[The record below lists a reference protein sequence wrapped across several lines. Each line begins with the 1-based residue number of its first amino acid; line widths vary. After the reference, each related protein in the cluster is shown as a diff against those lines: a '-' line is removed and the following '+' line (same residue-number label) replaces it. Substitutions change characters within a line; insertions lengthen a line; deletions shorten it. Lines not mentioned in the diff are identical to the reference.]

1 MNIHQK
7 MKIFFEKTMKP
18 YFKAVIL
25 SLYNYEHILNFK
37 FLISLIPRLPPPAPP
52 PIKHIDCLRKFFEAV
67 IYRCKRYTNS
77 WVHENTFESTLISVN
92 ELDAKR

>member
-37 FLISLIPRLPPPAPP
+37 FLISLTPRLPPPAPRP
-52 PIKHIDCLRKFFEAV
+52 APH
-67 IYRCKRYTNS
+67 
-77 WVHENTFESTLISVN
+77 
-92 ELDAKR
+92 

>member
-37 FLISLIPRLPPPAPP
+37 FLISLPRP

-92 ELDAKR
+92 ELNAKR

>member
-37 FLISLIPRLPPPAPP
+37 FLISLA
-52 PIKHIDCLRKFFEAV
+52 K
-67 IYRCKRYTNS
+67 NS
-77 WVHENTFESTLISVN
+77 ENM
-92 ELDAKR
+92 D